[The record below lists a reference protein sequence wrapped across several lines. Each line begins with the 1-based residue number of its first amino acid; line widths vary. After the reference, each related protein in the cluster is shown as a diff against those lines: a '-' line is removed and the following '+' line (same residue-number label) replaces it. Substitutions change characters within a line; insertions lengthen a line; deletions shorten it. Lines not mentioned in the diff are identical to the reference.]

1 VRKHLRLEEKIRMAI
16 NKQPSLSD
24 IEVGDTVERVNS
36 DYKFVGTVRSVF
48 QKNSGLTRFVVED
61 DRGVLFIWN
70 RKNFE
75 KVSG

>member
-1 VRKHLRLEEKIRMAI
+1 MQDVQIG
-16 NKQPSLSD
+16 D
-24 IEVGDTVERVNS
+24 IVERVNS

-48 QKNSGLTRFVVED
+48 EKNSGLVRYVVED

-75 KVSG
+75 KVSE

>member
-1 VRKHLRLEEKIRMAI
+1 MRKHLRLEEKIRMAI

>member
-1 VRKHLRLEEKIRMAI
+1 MAI
-16 NKQPSLSD
+16 NKQLQD
-24 IEVGDTVERVNS
+24 VQIGDTVERVNS

-48 QKNSGLTRFVVED
+48 EKNSGLVRYVVED

-75 KVSG
+75 KVSE

>member
-1 VRKHLRLEEKIRMAI
+1 MAI

>member
-1 VRKHLRLEEKIRMAI
+1 LEEKIRMAI

>member
-1 VRKHLRLEEKIRMAI
+1 MQDVQI
-16 NKQPSLSD
+16 
-24 IEVGDTVERVNS
+24 GDTVERVNS

-48 QKNSGLTRFVVED
+48 EKNSGLVRYVVED

-75 KVSG
+75 KIS

>member
-1 VRKHLRLEEKIRMAI
+1 MQDVQI
-16 NKQPSLSD
+16 
-24 IEVGDTVERVNS
+24 GDTVERVNS

-48 QKNSGLTRFVVED
+48 EKNSGLVRYVVED

-75 KVSG
+75 KVSE

>member
-1 VRKHLRLEEKIRMAI
+1 M
-16 NKQPSLSD
+16 SD

-48 QKNSGLTRFVVED
+48 QKNSGMTRFVVED